1 MGEKL
6 KSTSPNAIPL
16 KKWLE
21 TIGIRQHLDVICPLD
36 KGE

>member
-6 KSTSPNAIPL
+6 KSTSPNAILL
-16 KKWLE
+16 KNWLE
-21 TIGIRQHLDVICPLD
+21 TIGIKGHLDVTSPLD